1 MSGQQFLYI
10 AKKLVSMRNEAALRT
25 AVGRGYYAAFNCAV
39 QFLMD
44 LGFPM
49 SQSATDH
56 EKVYYDLKNCGIGEM
71 EETAKILYQ
80 LRRRRNEA
88 DYKMSSMDF
97 VDHLACEFDLANAK
111 MIINALE
118 RFSHEPLRAQLKN
131 GILEYHRKIGLH
143 S

>member
-1 MSGQQFLYI
+1 MLGQQFLDI
-10 AKKLVSMRNEAALRT
+10 AKKLVSMRTEAALRT

-56 EKVYYDLKNCGIGEM
+56 
-71 EETAKILYQ
+71 
-80 LRRRRNEA
+80 
-88 DYKMSSMDF
+88 
-97 VDHLACEFDLANAK
+97 AK

-131 GILEYHRKIGLH
+131 GIGEYHRKVGLH